1 MNLETLFQEWK
12 KAYKENGINEP
23 FVKDGIVDK
32 DKYQGIVWIL
42 KDTNDYRKPINEL
55 IKSVVET
62 NNKKSGLWKGIT
74 WHNVGRST
82 AKLLNPYITF
92 DEAEKQ
98 RKKSLLNIAVLN
110 LKKISGGAKV
120 SDKTMLNFVNGYE
133 KFIIKELELL
143 EPKIVVL
150 GGTFGFIKNIL
161 KLKKKEKNI
170 YESELFPNITFIK
183 AYHPGARIKKRKYFE
198 QF

>member
-1 MNLETLFQEWK
+1 MNLETLFQEWE

-82 AKLLNPYITF
+82 AKLLNPEITF

-98 RKKSLLNIAVLN
+98 RKKSLLNIAILN

-120 SDKTMLNFVNGYE
+120 SDKTMLNFVDGYE
-133 KFIIKELELL
+133 KFIIKELKLL

-161 KLKKKEKNI
+161 KFKKKEKNI
-170 YESELFPNITFIK
+170 
-183 AYHPGARIKKRKYFE
+183 
-198 QF
+198 